1 LGGDAGWEVIDAK
14 FMRGRKPVLEWKDQV
29 VRIVIML
36 VQMWVSIL
44 EGLAGVKRQKGMA
57 LKANGKKQL

>member
-1 LGGDAGWEVIDAK
+1 
-14 FMRGRKPVLEWKDQV
+14 
-29 VRIVIML
+29 ML

-44 EGLAGVKRQKGMA
+44 EGLVGVKRQKGMA